1 MGQGRRNE
9 ADGVITPNNGYVV
22 SLPWAKHIFGVS
34 EHSVRKWP
42 VVPVRGDKAPILYNI
57 IELAKYRFG
66 RFEATIKKLKKKIQD
81 LESENNTPNDMLAL
95 SRAEHQ
101 TIQNARLKSELL
113 DKRAVEEVV
122 LAIISRFRQEVL
134 SVPSRISSQLAATE
148 TRQDAYN
155 VLVNEMR
162 SLLVTLEAFDI
173 SDCHEDIDYLDQINS
188 DDDEDPTQIKEDDL
202 DEAPVKR
209 KAGRPRKNKK
219 E

>member
-1 MGQGRRNE
+1 
-9 ADGVITPNNGYVV
+9 
-22 SLPWAKHIFGVS
+22 
-34 EHSVRKWP
+34 
-42 VVPVRGDKAPILYNI
+42 
-57 IELAKYRFG
+57 
-66 RFEATIKKLKKKIQD
+66 
-81 LESENNTPNDMLAL
+81 MLAL